1 MDTYVCTYMYTY
13 TLNTYSKNHFIGPSF
28 TIINYYS
35 FPKILKS
42 TLASVE
48 FLGNQ
53 PRQTEISIQ
62 PKNSRLL
69 RGAEITQFVLRE
81 ESEKLTISNKK
92 FHQINTVLH

>member
-1 MDTYVCTYMYTY
+1 MYTYLYTY
-13 TLNTYSKNHFIGPSF
+13 TLNTYSKNDFIGPSF

-35 FPKILKS
+35 FPKIFKS

-53 PRQTEISIQ
+53 PRQTEISVQ
-62 PKNSRLL
+62 PKKLMTLL
-69 RGAEITQFVLRE
+69 RGAEITLFVLRE
-81 ESEKLTISNKK
+81 ESEKLTVSNKK